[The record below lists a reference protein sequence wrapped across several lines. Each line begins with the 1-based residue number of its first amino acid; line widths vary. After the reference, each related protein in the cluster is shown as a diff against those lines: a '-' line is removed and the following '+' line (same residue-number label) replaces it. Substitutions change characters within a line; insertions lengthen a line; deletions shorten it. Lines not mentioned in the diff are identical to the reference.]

1 MDEHNGVLTC
11 TASVSVLASVV
22 LLVLSEAA
30 LFVSFLWTVVLQ
42 LVAHSAYIP
51 SHALE
56 DAWTP
61 GRLTPN
67 AHPSIGHEMGSM
79 EGFIGFFGS
88 S

>member
-42 LVAHSAYIP
+42 LVAHSAYIHLCP
-51 SHALE
+51 RGRQ
-56 DAWTP
+56 P
-61 GRLTPN
+61 RLTPKD
-67 AHPSIGHEMGSM
+67 A
-79 EGFIGFFGS
+79 
-88 S
+88 

>member
-42 LVAHSAYIP
+42 LVAHSAYITGGLQP
-51 SHALE
+51 LVAV
-56 DAWTP
+56 
-61 GRLTPN
+61 LT
-67 AHPSIGHEMGSM
+67 
-79 EGFIGFFGS
+79 
-88 S
+88 